1 MKKQAQK
8 IWDTYVNG
16 YSELLCTPVEQ
27 FDDSLDEGIKKILAS
42 VLRQA
47 INELQKS
54 PGVIMCSDLLE
65 LCEELEGQDKKEA
78 EAEEEE
84 YEYFHIS
91 YRKDAPF

>member
-1 MKKQAQK
+1 MSLDTKIKIMSSGRAQK
-8 IWDTYVNG
+8 VLETFLWEPKF
-16 YSELLCTPVEQ
+16 SKR
-27 FDDSLDEGIKKILAS
+27 DEKSALIRALKE
-42 VLRQA
+42 V
-47 INELQKS
+47 INQLQKS

-78 EAEEEE
+78 AEPE